1 MGEDLMTARE
11 LARYLH
17 LNEKKIYALVK
28 RGGFPCTK
36 QTGKWLFSRRLV
48 DRWLE
53 QGMTTGL
60 APEKIRDI
68 SIAGSHDL
76 AIDLLASELS
86 DRFPHLILLSAHIGS
101 LAGLET
107 LRQGRTHMAGIHL
120 LDPVT
125 GEYNLPF
132 LHRRSPEFETVVVHL
147 FGREQGL
154 IMAPQNPCA
163 ILGVEDLRKPGVRL
177 VNRQEGSGTRLLLD
191 QLLQKYAIDPERIRG
206 YDHCLATHTEVAGAI
221 RHGLADVGL
230 GLRAAATAFG
240 LDFIPLKKERFDLVM
255 PRKLFYIEPVQEL
268 LDTARSSR
276 FKEKVSQLG
285 GYDMQDTGSVIAW
298 N

>member
-1 MGEDLMTARE
+1 MNEDLMTARE

-28 RGGFPCTK
+28 RGDFPCTK
-36 QTGKWLFSRRLV
+36 RTGKWLFSRKLV
-48 DRWLE
+48 DLWIE
-53 QGMTTGL
+53 QGMLSGR
-60 APEKIRDI
+60 APEKIEDI

-107 LRQGRTHMAGIHL
+107 LRQRRTHLAGIHL

-125 GEYNLPF
+125 EEYNIPF
-132 LHRRSPEFETVVVHL
+132 LQEHSPGFETVVVHFL
-147 FGREQGL
+147 DREQGL
-154 IMAPQNPCA
+154 ILANGNPHG
-163 ILGVEDLRKPGVRL
+163 ILGIDDVCKSGVRF
-177 VNRQEGSGTRLLLD
+177 VNRQKGSGTRLLLD
-191 QLLQKYAIDPERIRG
+191 QFLQKSGVVPDHIQG
-206 YDHCLATHTEVAGAI
+206 YDHCVTTHTEVATAI

-230 GLRAAATAFG
+230 GLRAAAMAFG

-255 PRKLFYIEPVQEL
+255 PKMLFYTEPVQEL

-276 FKEKVSQLG
+276 FKERVCQLG
-285 GYDMQDTGSVIAW
+285 GYDVQDTGSVIAW

>member
-1 MGEDLMTARE
+1 VGEDLMTARE

-28 RGGFPCTK
+28 RRDFPCTK
-36 QTGKWLFSRRLV
+36 RTGKWLFSRKLV
-48 DRWLE
+48 DRWIE
-53 QGMTTGL
+53 QGML
-60 APEKIRDI
+60 SRCAPEKITDI
-68 SIAGSHDL
+68 TIAGSHDL

-86 DRFPHLILLSAHIGS
+86 DRFPQLILLSAHIGS

-107 LRQGRTHMAGIHL
+107 LRQGRTHVAGIHL
-120 LDPVT
+120 LDPDT

-132 LHRRSPEFETVVVHL
+132 LHRHSPDFKTVVVHL

-154 IMAPQNPCA
+154 ILSSENPSG
-163 ILGVEDLRKPGVRL
+163 ILGIEDLNKPGVRL

-191 QLLQKYAIDPERIRG
+191 QLLQKKAIAPGHIQG
-206 YDHCLATHTEVAGAI
+206 YDHCVATHTEVATTI

-230 GLRAAATAFG
+230 GLRAAALAAG
-240 LDFIPLKKERFDLVM
+240 LDFILLKKEQFDLVM
-255 PRKLFYIEPVQEL
+255 PKMLFYTEPVQEL
-268 LDTARSSR
+268 LDTARSPR
-276 FKEKVSQLG
+276 FKERVRQLG
-285 GYDMQDTGSVIAW
+285 GYDVHDSGSVIAW